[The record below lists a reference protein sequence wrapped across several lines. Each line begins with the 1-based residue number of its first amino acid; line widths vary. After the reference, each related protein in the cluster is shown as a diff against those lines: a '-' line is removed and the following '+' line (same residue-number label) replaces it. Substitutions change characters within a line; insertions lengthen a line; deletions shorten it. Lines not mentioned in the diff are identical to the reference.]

1 MVCAGPCDPVCFRVW
16 FDNFWLTLPKAFHTV
31 HTSFCFEWFIRKLYT
46 NCNAFNSQLIAPF
59 GALQGSMSR
68 ETICLEKTQCQVGVA
83 APYVREA
90 PEGAEGIH
98 INYLSLRWKM
108 CRTLRCPTCI
118 LTLIIHFAQISQ
130 APKPYILTDASVLTS
145 EQQATHK
152 VIVKSSFPS
161 PEIDNMSL
169 LAMRGKEGW

>member
-1 MVCAGPCDPVCFRVW
+1 M
-16 FDNFWLTLPKAFHTV
+16 
-31 HTSFCFEWFIRKLYT
+31 
-46 NCNAFNSQLIAPF
+46 
-59 GALQGSMSR
+59 
-68 ETICLEKTQCQVGVA
+68 
-83 APYVREA
+83 
-90 PEGAEGIH
+90 
-98 INYLSLRWKM
+98 
-108 CRTLRCPTCI
+108 CI